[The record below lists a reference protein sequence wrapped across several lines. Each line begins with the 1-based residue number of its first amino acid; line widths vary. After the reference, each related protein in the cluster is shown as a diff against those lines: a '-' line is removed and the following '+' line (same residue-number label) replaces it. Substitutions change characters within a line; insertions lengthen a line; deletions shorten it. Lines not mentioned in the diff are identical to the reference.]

1 MVVVPKGFGLLNLQ
15 HLAVAPGDLRSASA
29 NERRFVDRRSGVIA
43 KCQLPGAACYRFAVP
58 RTIFFTLR
66 FADPRAYS
74 RGFNGFSVFFF
85 LRTARL
91 AFLRSSLV
99 NLLVFAMSAVCL
111 SSEKLAVSS

>member
-15 HLAVAPGDLRSASA
+15 HLAVAPGDLLSASA

-66 FADPRAYS
+66 LAEPRGTVRFALGAA
-74 RGFNGFSVFFF
+74 F
-85 LRTARL
+85 LRAVRFT
-91 AFLRSSLV
+91 FLRSSL
-99 NLLVFAMSAVCL
+99 LSDFVFAMKFQ
-111 SSEKLAVSS
+111 SSCIWS